1 MFVTNTYSPSY
12 RYCDINVYW
21 DRIEKTLYLIVDLGL
36 NWFFLRTVRLNLIAN
51 GLTKYDRLVCFNRKI
66 VVLSILMDIMI
77 IAAMS
82 IPNSFV

>member
-1 MFVTNTYSPSY
+1 
-12 RYCDINVYW
+12 
-21 DRIEKTLYLIVDLGL
+21 LIVDLGL

-66 VVLSILMDIMI
+66 VVFSILMDIMI